1 MVESGQGTDG
11 DGVDHMDADVRVEL
25 VEPDGDS
32 EALDVLMRD
41 LRQELLQ
48 LDVESV
54 STVPVGP
61 APKGSKGLDM
71 AAAAALLVQVQ
82 GSVTAL
88 SMVVSAVRTWL
99 QRGKDPGASVK
110 LTIGDQTLELSRATT
125 EQQERLVQ
133 EFLRSQTDT

>member
-1 MVESGQGTDG
+1 
-11 DGVDHMDADVRVEL
+11 MDADVRVEL
-25 VEPDGDS
+25 VDPDGDP

-54 STVPVGP
+54 STVPAGP
-61 APKGSKGLDM
+61 APPGSKGLDM
-71 AAAAALLVQVQ
+71 AAVTALLVQVQ

-88 SMVVSAVRTWL
+88 SMVVSAVHAWL
-99 QRGKDPGASVK
+99 QRRKDSRASVT
-110 LTIGDQTLELSRATT
+110 LTIGERTLELSRATT

-133 EFLRSQTDT
+133 EFLRSRTDE

>member
-1 MVESGQGTDG
+1 
-11 DGVDHMDADVRVEL
+11 MDADVRVEL
-25 VEPDGDS
+25 VEPDGDP
-32 EALDVLMRD
+32 EAVDVLMRD
-41 LRQELLQ
+41 LRQELLE

-54 STVPVGP
+54 STVPAGP
-61 APKGSKGLDM
+61 APPGSKGLDM

-99 QRGKDPGASVK
+99 QRGKEPGASVK

-133 EFLRSQTDT
+133 EFLRSQANK

>member
-1 MVESGQGTDG
+1 
-11 DGVDHMDADVRVEL
+11 MDANVRVEL
-25 VEPDGDS
+25 VEPDGDP
-32 EALDVLMRD
+32 EVLEVLMRD

-54 STVPVGP
+54 STVPVAS
-61 APKGSKGLDM
+61 APPGSKGLDM

-88 SMVVSAVRTWL
+88 STVVSAVRAWL
-99 QRGKDPGASVK
+99 RRGKESGASVK
-110 LTIGDQTLELSRATT
+110 LTIGDRTLELTRATT

-133 EFLRSQTDT
+133 EFLRSQADP